1 MSSRALRKLHG
12 STDIVIPA
20 SVRDTAGDHGD
31 GEDEVSDDIDD
42 QLEPCKRRNR
52 KKKRN
57 NYSNPFDLVCDN
69 GYIL

>member
-20 SVRDTAGDHGD
+20 SVRDSAGDHGD